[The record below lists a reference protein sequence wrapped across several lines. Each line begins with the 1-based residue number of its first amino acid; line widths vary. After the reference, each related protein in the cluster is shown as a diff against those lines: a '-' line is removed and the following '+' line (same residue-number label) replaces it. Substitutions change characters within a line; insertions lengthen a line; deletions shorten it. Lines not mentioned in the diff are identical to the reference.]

1 MMIQEDRPGICKI
14 LPEHRLDLPAESGV
28 IDDEVDLEVA
38 VKAPLVKIRGA
49 DIVVNQPDLHP
60 PLDRICQLGGKSRI
74 GVVV

>member
-1 MMIQEDRPGICKI
+1 MIREDGPGICRI

-38 VKAPLVKIRGA
+38 VKALLVKIRGA
-49 DIVVNQPDLHP
+49 DIVVNRPDMNP
-60 PLDRICQLGGKSRI
+60 PPDRICQLGGKSRI